1 MAGTMAM
8 VTAIPG
14 IWKNV
19 ILALDIA
26 GYVFA
31 FFLIPRIILERRHP
45 SATLAWMLGIALLP
59 LIGIPLYFLIGV
71 RRIRRNIRAKI
82 ATVAPIASSLSHRL
96 RPEELPT
103 AIGERCGGVL
113 LAAGTPPPTEGNRVT
128 FLRGGDEAYDAILS
142 LIGSARDHLHAE
154 FFILD
159 VDPVGRR
166 FIHALAARARE
177 GMRVRLLLDAVGSW
191 RALRRTVRPLREA
204 GGQVAAFMPAFPLHR
219 RWSAHLRNHRKLL
232 IADGRKAFTGG
243 MNIGKKYMGP
253 RTSKEQWRDI
263 AAVIEGPALPDLQAL
278 FLDDWAFATGETLP
292 PGDLFPPLS
301 QLMGG
306 TLPPCAL
313 QIAASGPDREARP
326 IYEGVFTAFA
336 AARRRVWIET
346 PYFVP
351 DDGIGAALRNAA
363 LRGVDVRLIVP
374 ATSDLR
380 IVSLAGRSYF
390 DEMMASGVRIHLYRP
405 TNLHSKVL
413 VVDDDVGVI
422 GSPNVDMRSFF
433 LNFELGVFLYDR
445 PQIEALANV
454 FLKDLESSKPI
465 DPVRFARRPRSLQL
479 LEDTCRIFSPLF

>member
-1 MAGTMAM
+1 MMSEM
-8 VTAIPG
+8 PG

-19 ILALDIA
+19 LLALDII

-59 LIGIPLYFLIGV
+59 LIGVPLYFLIGV
-71 RRIRRNIRAKI
+71 RRIRRTIRAKI
-82 ATVAPIASSLSHRL
+82 ATIGPVASSLSHRL
-96 RPEELPT
+96 RPEGLPT
-103 AIGERCGGVL
+103 AIAERCGRVL
-113 LAAGTPPPTEGNRVT
+113 LAAGTPPPTGGNRVT
-128 FLRGGDEAYDAILS
+128 FLSTGNEAYEAVFS
-142 LIGSARDHLHAE
+142 LIGSAKDHLHAQ

-166 FIHALAARARE
+166 FIQALAARARE
-177 GMRVRLLLDAVGSW
+177 GIRVRLLLDAVGSW
-191 RALRRTVRPLREA
+191 RALRRTVRPLRDS
-204 GGQVAAFMPAFPLHR
+204 GGEVEAFMPAFPLHR

-253 RTSKEQWRDI
+253 RSAKEQWRDD

-278 FLDDWAFATGETLP
+278 FLDDWAFSTGETLP
-292 PGDLFPPLS
+292 AGVLFPPPV
-301 QLMGG
+301 QFAEGD
-306 TLPPCAL
+306 PPLCAL
-313 QIAASGPDREARP
+313 QVAASGPDRAARP
-326 IYEGVFTAFA
+326 IYEGVFAAFT
-336 AARRRVWIET
+336 AARRRLWIET

-351 DDGIGAALRNAA
+351 DEGIGAALRNAA

-374 ATSDLR
+374 GTSDLL
-380 IVSLAGRSYF
+380 IVTLAGRSYF
-390 DEMMASGVRIHLYRP
+390 DEMMAAGVRIFLYRP

-433 LNFELGVFLYDR
+433 LNFELGLFLYDR
-445 PQIEALANV
+445 PLIEALAEG
-454 FLKDLESSKPI
+454 FLADLDRSEPI
-465 DPVRFARRPRSLQL
+465 DPKRFALRSRPLQL